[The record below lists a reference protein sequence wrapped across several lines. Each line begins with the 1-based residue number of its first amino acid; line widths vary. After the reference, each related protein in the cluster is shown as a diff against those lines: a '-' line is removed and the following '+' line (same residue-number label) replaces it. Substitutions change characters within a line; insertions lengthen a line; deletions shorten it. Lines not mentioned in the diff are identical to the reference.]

1 MTTQARPPSRRRGV
15 RRELTDPD
23 GRTYL
28 LQAAPSGYVQWSR
41 GSDQGP
47 VGLVVHTV
55 VTWLLNRL
63 VFRGGWTL
71 VAWQG
76 DWIARKRTTVVKRRY
91 PTQAQAME
99 AWEAL
104 AATIVR
110 SGPPVT

>member
-1 MTTQARPPSRRRGV
+1 MTTEGERSSHGRGV
-15 RRELTDPD
+15 RRELKDPNSL
-23 GRTYL
+23 TYM

-41 GSDQGP
+41 GGYQGP
-47 VGLVVHTV
+47 VGLLVHTV
-55 VTWLLNRL
+55 VTWLVNRL

-91 PTQAQAME
+91 PTQAQAIE
-99 AWEAL
+99 AWEDL

>member
-1 MTTQARPPSRRRGV
+1 MTTQAERPSHRRGV

-23 GRTYL
+23 GRTYMV
-28 LQAAPSGYVQWSR
+28 QAAPSGYVQWSR
-41 GSDQGP
+41 GGAQGP
-47 VGLVVHTV
+47 VGFVVHTV

-71 VAWQG
+71 TAWQG

-91 PTQAQAME
+91 PTHAQAIE
-99 AWEAL
+99 AWEDL

-110 SGPPVT
+110 SGPPVR